1 MSRKSKDAEAPDSI
15 IELDKKKILE
25 ELNSK
30 GVYQDTGVIIKKWDD
45 DIDESFITET
55 NKNGSRFIGVLNG
68 RLERH
73 GYGINF
79 YKSWGKYLGNFEQIV
94 DIFFPYFTD
103 PLYHNISNVP
113 CTMHFN

>member
-25 ELNSK
+25 KLNFK

-55 NKNGSRFIGVLNG
+55 NKNGSRFIGALNG

-73 GYGINF
+73 DMESIF
-79 YKSWGKYLGNFEQIV
+79 IKVGK
-94 DIFFPYFTD
+94 
-103 PLYHNISNVP
+103 NI
-113 CTMHFN
+113 